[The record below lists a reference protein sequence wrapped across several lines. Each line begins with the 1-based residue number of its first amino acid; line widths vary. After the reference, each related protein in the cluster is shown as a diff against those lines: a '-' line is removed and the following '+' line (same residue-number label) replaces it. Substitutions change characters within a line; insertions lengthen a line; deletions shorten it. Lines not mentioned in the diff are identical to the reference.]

1 MWLDSVYIPEDKYIL
16 ARYLYGQ
23 SMETMEEISF
33 NQLDRYI
40 RVNDLLPEYTTR
52 SWSSDP
58 VPLELLK
65 KYNKESLIREIVLTD
80 KTESIPSLGSY
91 NEIHQELYYKF
102 RPGYLSRKMDG
113 WNLQNT
119 YQKIYII
126 TNTRGRSSDAIMIP
140 SLGET
145 LPAEIQEE
153 DMTIIVGEGTLSEKN
168 LEILKKR
175 LGRPDLTSTR
185 AAIRTLIAN
194 PQHMDLLYFTAF
206 AIKGVVDPK
215 ETMQKLTSWGF
226 NTPNWMRIETYDQ
239 LLEGIKVFS
248 DKEPLEEQPTDG
260 LVYMSEDGGYLRAIR
275 VEYWEEKV
283 YESYVIDYI
292 ESYNAHV
299 ISQSVKIS
307 PILLDGKTQRQV
319 NITNWDRI
327 IQYNLEIGAPIA
339 FIIKSDST
347 ADIEP
352 TRTMELQAEYR
363 NNFELY
369 QKKIDI
375 RENRKILKK

>member
-1 MWLDSVYIPEDKYIL
+1 MWLNDIYIIEDKYIL

-23 SMETMEEISF
+23 GMETLNEIEF
-33 NQLDRYI
+33 NNLDRYI
-40 RVNDLLPEYTTR
+40 RVNNMLPEYTAR

-65 KYNKESLIREIVLTD
+65 KYGKENLIREVVLTD

-91 NEIHQELYYKF
+91 SEIHQEMYYRFK
-102 RPGYLSRKMDG
+102 PGWLSRKMDG

-119 YQKIYII
+119 YQKNYII
-126 TNTRGRSSDAIMIP
+126 TNTRGRASDAIMVP
-140 SLGET
+140 SLGKT
-145 LPAEIQEE
+145 LPSEIPEE
-153 DMTIIVGEGTLSEKN
+153 DMTIVVGEGTLSKKN
-168 LEILKKR
+168 LEILKTR
-175 LGRPDLTSTR
+175 IGRPDLVSTR
-185 AAIRTLIAN
+185 AAVRTLIAN
-194 PQHMDLLYFTAF
+194 PENMDLLYFTAF
-206 AIKGVVDPK
+206 AIKGIVDPR

-226 NTPNWMRIETYDQ
+226 NTPGWVYVETYDQ
-239 LLEGIKVFS
+239 LLEAIKYFS
-248 DKEPLEEQPTDG
+248 DKEPFEEQPTDG
-260 LVYMSEDGGYLRAIR
+260 LVFISEDGGYLRAIR

-283 YESYVIDYI
+283 YESYVTGYI

-307 PILLDGKTQRQV
+307 PIILDGKTQRQV

-327 IQYNLEIGAPIA
+327 IHYNLEIGAPIA

-352 TRTMELQAEYR
+352 IRTMELQKEYR
-363 NNFELY
+363 DSFELY